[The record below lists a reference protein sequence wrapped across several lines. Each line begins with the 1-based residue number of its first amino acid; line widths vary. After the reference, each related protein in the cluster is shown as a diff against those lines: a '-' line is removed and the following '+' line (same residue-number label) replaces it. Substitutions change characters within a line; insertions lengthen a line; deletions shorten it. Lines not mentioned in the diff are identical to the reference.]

1 MTLGY
6 VKVRFTNEDGT
17 PIYADKA
24 DIAEEIDALNMMP
37 GVTVAELDGEVKA
50 LGFPTDAEG
59 KNDQGGSLR
68 GQMERILAEDKPWG
82 IDMVSHQTLRRK
94 ILECFSARRRSCNP
108 TFANQ
113 PGLRNQMIQ
122 VSTLCYF

>member
-1 MTLGY
+1 M
-6 VKVRFTNEDGT
+6 KVDFTNEDGAPT
-17 PIYADKA
+17 YADNA
-24 DIAEEIDALNMMP
+24 DIAEEIDELSMIP
-37 GVTVAELDGEVKA
+37 GVTIAELNGEVKA

-59 KNDQGGSLR
+59 KKDQGGSLR
-68 GQMERILAEDKPWG
+68 GQMERILAENKPWG
-82 IDMVSHQTLRRK
+82 IDMVSHQTLQRK
-94 ILECFSARRRSCNP
+94 IIACFSARRRSCNP